1 MVPSLQ
7 YGPPPQF
14 AQLPDASTRNYLA
27 SPCHV
32 DLRYAPIT
40 ATGRSNRPNS
50 LITAGPPK
58 SGWPNCS
65 LRQKK
70 EHQRPYRY
78 AMWQWQKPCGL
89 LGGGNPQSNSVVVAV
104 PSLYLIGQALKC
116 PEYQDEHYHNCYG
129 IYTTADGS
137 EYVGKFSN
145 GKKRKYKKYANY
157 NNEKTHTREYNWFG
171 RNHYP

>member
-1 MVPSLQ
+1 MIKL
-7 YGPPPQF
+7 PPILCLTF
-14 AQLPDASTRNYLA
+14 SVLL
-27 SPCHV
+27 
-32 DLRYAPIT
+32 LT
-40 ATGRSNRPNS
+40 ATEG
-50 LITAGPPK
+50 I
-58 SGWPNCS
+58 
-65 LRQKK
+65 
-70 EHQRPYRY
+70 
-78 AMWQWQKPCGL
+78 
-89 LGGGNPQSNSVVVAV
+89 
-104 PSLYLIGQALKC
+104 ALPAC